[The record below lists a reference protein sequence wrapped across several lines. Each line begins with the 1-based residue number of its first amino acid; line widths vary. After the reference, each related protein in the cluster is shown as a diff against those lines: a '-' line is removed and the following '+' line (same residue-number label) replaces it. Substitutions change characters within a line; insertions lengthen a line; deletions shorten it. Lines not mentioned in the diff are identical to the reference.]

1 MLGYICTVVLL
12 YIAISAV
19 WPDRRKKQAEDSR
32 KHTEVLA
39 TLARLERQNT
49 PPPVPAALPT
59 YNSAERARVL
69 ALGRIRDGDKRHPL
83 LATFARESYFPN
95 RRTPRPSRRTATK
108 AIMVVMAF
116 HSTWVWKPVDAPAPA
131 LLLADYQLGLVAG
144 LIGVSASSISF
155 GAISRSS
162 LGSAVRS

>member
-19 WPDRRKKQAEDSR
+19 WPDRRKKQAENSR

-39 TLARLERQNT
+39 TLARLERQNI

-95 RRTPRPSRRTATK
+95 
-108 AIMVVMAF
+108 
-116 HSTWVWKPVDAPAPA
+116 
-131 LLLADYQLGLVAG
+131 
-144 LIGVSASSISF
+144 
-155 GAISRSS
+155 
-162 LGSAVRS
+162 